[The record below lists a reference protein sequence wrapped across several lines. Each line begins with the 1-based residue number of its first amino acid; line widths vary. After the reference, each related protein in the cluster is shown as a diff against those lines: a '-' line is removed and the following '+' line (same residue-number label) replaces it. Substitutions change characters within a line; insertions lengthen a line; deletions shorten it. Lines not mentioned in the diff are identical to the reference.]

1 MREQTISRSNSRNN
15 SRIKLTSLAEM
26 DYDAEEEVR
35 DIPIYKPQDI
45 NVIQIN
51 PSINKEKERPIRE
64 YTINEVKLPAEQP
77 PKRHKVSRPKL
88 LKIAD
93 HKESRDKI
101 GKPNRDRESPMM
113 NISNVNLTPSN
124 KKEDPHKNI

>member
-35 DIPIYKPQDI
+35 DIPIYKPQDV

-64 YTINEVKLPAEQP
+64 YTINEVKLPLNN
-77 PKRHKVSRPKL
+77 H
-88 LKIAD
+88 LKGI
-93 HKESRDKI
+93 KCPGLNFSK
-101 GKPNRDRESPMM
+101 
-113 NISNVNLTPSN
+113 
-124 KKEDPHKNI
+124 

>member
-1 MREQTISRSNSRNN
+1 M
-15 SRIKLTSLAEM
+15 
-26 DYDAEEEVR
+26 
-35 DIPIYKPQDI
+35 
-45 NVIQIN
+45 
-51 PSINKEKERPIRE
+51 
-64 YTINEVKLPAEQP
+64 
-77 PKRHKVSRPKL
+77 SRPKL